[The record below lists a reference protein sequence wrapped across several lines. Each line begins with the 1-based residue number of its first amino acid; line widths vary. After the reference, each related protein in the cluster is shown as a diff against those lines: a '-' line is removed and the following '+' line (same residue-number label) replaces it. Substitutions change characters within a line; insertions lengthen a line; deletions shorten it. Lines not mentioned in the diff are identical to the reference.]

1 MARPSR
7 LLDILHLL
15 HRQVGVVPGRQLAE
29 QLGMSPRT
37 LDRDIAT
44 LRALGV
50 EIEGDPERG
59 YRLTPGIVLAPL
71 HLPVEEVEALLLG
84 VTEVAEH
91 ADPDTAQAAR
101 SAAARIMAAM
111 TPEQAMA
118 MRSTLSCIDP
128 DAEDHEGGDPLE
140 LDAAIREERR
150 MHLVYRD
157 IDGDPSR
164 RIIWP
169 FATSLYNR
177 ADVLIGW
184 CELRGDYRTF
194 RIDRI
199 VSARLLPDR
208 YPRRRTVL
216 LREWRQ
222 RPDIAHDRYRL
233 HRRDADQG

>member
-15 HRQVGVVPGRQLAE
+15 HRQVGVVPGRQMAE
-29 QLGMSPRT
+29 QLGMSPRG

-44 LRALGV
+44 LRTLGA
-50 EIEGDPERG
+50 EIEGEAERG
-59 YRLTPGIVLAPL
+59 YHLTPGIFLAPL
-71 HLPVEEVEALLLG
+71 HFPVEEVEALLLG
-84 VTEVAEH
+84 VIEVARH
-91 ADPDTAQAAR
+91 ADPDTTRAAR
-101 SAAARIMAAM
+101 RAAARIMAAM
-111 TPEQAMA
+111 TPEQATA

-128 DAEDHEGGDPLE
+128 DAEDHEGGEPLE
-140 LDAAIREERR
+140 LEAAIREERR

-157 IDGDPSR
+157 IDGDRSR

-169 FATSLYNR
+169 FATGLYNR
-177 ADVLIGW
+177 AEVLIGW

-199 VSARLLPDR
+199 VSARLLPDC

-216 LREWRQ
+216 LREWRR

-233 HRRDADQG
+233 HGRDADQG

>member
-7 LLDILHLL
+7 LLDILQLL

-29 QLGMSPRT
+29 ELGMSLRA

-44 LRALGV
+44 LRALGI
-50 EIEGDPERG
+50 EIEGDAERG

-71 HLPVEEVEALLLG
+71 HLPVDEVEALLLG

-91 ADPDTAQAAR
+91 ADPDTARAAR
-101 SAAARIMAAM
+101 RAAARIMAAM

-118 MRSTLSCIDP
+118 MRSTLSYLDL

-140 LDAAIREERR
+140 LEAAIREERR

-169 FATSLYNR
+169 FATGLYNR
-177 ADVLIGW
+177 AEVLLGW

-199 VSARLLPDR
+199 VSARLLADR
-208 YPRRRTVL
+208 YPRRRTSL

-233 HRRDADQG
+233 YEWDVDQG

>member
-1 MARPSR
+1 MVRPAR

-15 HRQVGVVPGRQLAE
+15 DRQLGLVPARQLAE

-44 LRALGV
+44 LRALGG
-50 EIEGDPERG
+50 EIEGDAERG
-59 YRLTPGIVLAPL
+59 YRLNPGILLAPL
-71 HLPVEEVEALLLG
+71 HFPVEEVEALLLG
-84 VTEVAEH
+84 VIEVARH
-91 ADPDTAQAAR
+91 TDPDTTRAAR
-101 SAAARIMAAM
+101 RAAARIMAAM
-111 TPEQAMA
+111 TPEQATA

-128 DAEDHEGGDPLE
+128 DAEDHEGGEPLE

-164 RIIWP
+164 RVIWP
-169 FATSLYNR
+169 FATGLYNR
-177 ADVLIGW
+177 AEVLIGW

-199 VSARLLPDR
+199 VTARLLADR

-233 HRRDADQG
+233 YEWDVDQG